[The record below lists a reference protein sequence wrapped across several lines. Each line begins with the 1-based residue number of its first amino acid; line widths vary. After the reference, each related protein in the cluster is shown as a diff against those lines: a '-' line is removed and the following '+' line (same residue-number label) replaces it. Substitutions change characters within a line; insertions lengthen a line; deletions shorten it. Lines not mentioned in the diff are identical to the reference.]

1 MPAAKRAVA
10 VNIGMQTVT
19 MAIFELGSDSGLVL
33 SGVARADLVADPAM
47 DASRPGQLKIA
58 IGELRAKLK
67 PMGADCAIAIPPQ
80 GVFTRFVKIP
90 KVDAGQAA
98 QMLYFEAQ
106 QNVPYPIE
114 EVAWC
119 YQVLPEKEEDKL
131 GAVLLAAK
139 LDQLEDTVGAVRAA
153 GLTPALIETSPTALY
168 NSLRYNYPDPGGCVL
183 LIDIGARAT
192 NLIFA
197 EGDKL
202 FVRTLPVGG
211 SSITAA
217 LQKRFEERPLVVLE
231 QAKLKDGFIAPPG
244 NFDTQSGDAAEIGK
258 IARTVMTRIHNEITR
273 SITFYRTNQ
282 QGSAPIRVLLTGGG
296 AAMPYTL
303 EFFNEKL
310 SLPIEFFDPLRRVS
324 VAASADTAE
333 IRRCTYNLGECAGLA
348 TRVLLNNCPVEI
360 RLESPQ
366 LRAAAGE
373 KKRRPLL
380 VAAACLT
387 ALLLGLLFAHFQKA
401 SERLALENGKLDEQ
415 IAQLDALK
423 QQLDAAGARR
433 TKLLEES
440 SDLAAAPMLRTA
452 WANILEELS
461 SKMPARK
468 IWITRLRPMVG
479 DQVLAPSSVGGLWS
493 ASAAQGDTAKNGA
506 PQKGGDKPAVTAVA
520 VDGLYLESEKGPAV
534 VDEFVESLV
543 QSSIFAVSPEQKNEI
558 VKLRSAQTGDSWAYE
573 YQLVLPLRRPIPL

>member
-19 MAIFELGSDSGLVL
+19 MAVFELGSDGGLVL
-33 SGVARADLVADPAM
+33 SGSTRANLVADPTM

-67 PMGADCAIAIPPQ
+67 PVGGDCAIAIPSQ

-90 KVDAGQAA
+90 KVDGGQAA
-98 QMLYFEAQ
+98 QMLHFEAQ

-114 EVAWC
+114 EVSWC

-131 GAVLLAAK
+131 GAVILAAK
-139 LDQLEDTVGAVRAA
+139 LDQLEETVGAVREG
-153 GLTPALIETSPTALY
+153 GLSPTLIETSPTALY
-168 NSLRYNYPDPGGCVL
+168 NSLRYNYPDLGGCVL

-197 EGDKL
+197 EGDRL

-217 LQKRFEERPLVVLE
+217 LQKKFEGRPLIALE
-231 QAKLKDGFIAPPG
+231 DAKVKEGFIAPPG
-244 NFDTQSGDAAEIGK
+244 NFDTQGGDAAEIGK

-282 QGSAPIRVLLTGGG
+282 QGSSPMRVLLTGGG

-310 SLPIEFFDPLRRVS
+310 SLPVEFFDPLRRVFI
-324 VAASADTAE
+324 AASADTAN
-333 IRRCTYNLGECAGLA
+333 IRHCAHNLGECVGLA
-348 TRVLLNNCPVEI
+348 TRLLLQDCPLEV

-366 LRAAAGE
+366 LRAAGGE
-373 KKRRPLL
+373 KKRRPFM
-380 VAAACLT
+380 VAAALIL
-387 ALLLGLLFAHFQKA
+387 ALLFGISLAHFQKA
-401 SERLALENGKLDEQ
+401 ADRLAVESEKLDGQ
-415 IAQLDALK
+415 IAPLDALK
-423 QQLDAAGARR
+423 RQLDAAESRR

-440 SDLAAAPMLRTA
+440 ADLAAAPMLRTA
-452 WANILEELS
+452 WANILDELS
-461 SKMPARK
+461 SRMPSKK
-468 IWITRLRPMVG
+468 IWITRLHPMIG
-479 DQVLAPSSVGGLWS
+479 DQALVPSSAGGSWS
-493 ASAAQGDTAKNGA
+493 AQGGSTKDSV
-506 PQKGGDKPAVTAVA
+506 PQKTGDKPAVTAVA
-520 VDGLYLESEKGPAV
+520 VDGLYLESETGPAI
-534 VDEFVESLV
+534 VDEFVEGLV
-543 QSSIFAVSPEQKNEI
+543 QSAIFAVSPEQKNEI